1 MKAKLITKYNIL
13 ILITCI
19 FLIGCPYPIVVDPV
33 VVDPIVVDP
42 VVVDPVVVDP
52 VVVDPV
58 VVDPVVTDPVIE
70 DWDLNPFPDPNFV
83 PQQCKLEWGNGAS
96 FNSYE
101 DMMNLI
107 RDTLANSTCTAN
119 SILCVYVGMGTACH
133 KIWEFKT
140 MDDIPKKTITDACGN
155 NVIYFRDQDNDPYKE
170 LDAIGPYF

>member
-1 MKAKLITKYNIL
+1 MRMKLMSKYNIL

-19 FLIGCPYPIVVDPV
+19 FLIGCPGPGFTPIPT
-33 VVDPIVVDP
+33 P
-42 VVVDPVVVDP
+42 
-52 VVVDPV
+52 
-58 VVDPVVTDPVIE
+58 DPVVTDPVIE

-83 PQQCKLEWGNGAS
+83 LQQCKLEWGNGAS

-119 SILCVYVGMGTACH
+119 SILCVYVGMGTACQ